1 MALSS
6 LYPLI
11 WNLTGGEKK
20 MVRKTL
26 AANKQ
31 TTPSNFLKVYD
42 LVVKHDK
49 GDESSIEKILKE
61 DRTIK
66 NVAATK
72 HQLYHHILE
81 IVSGQ
86 AAQFDTKY
94 YQKAVKI
101 DYLIGKSMHK
111 EALRLIDSLKAE
123 VLKFERHHFLADL
136 HYKELIA
143 LRAEGQISKCSKL
156 ANSWIV
162 DKSVV
167 QDQRKR
173 FDDAYNS
180 FYELYLSYCKDR
192 VASSAQD
199 KEKYQSFIN
208 ESFMNRDRYP
218 ENESACYGSSYFYHT
233 LALLVANMA
242 LNKFSTGVQLGKK
255 LLTIIERDKA
265 HAMHDVHQYALI
277 LYNYAVAGYFTNQ
290 LAEFS
295 RGKSTL
301 FELDWNKNKGE
312 EGCYELFYKNMLTF
326 IENNPVTDA
335 GEFRLSEQKVFSVYK
350 KLLNTT
356 HPVKRRQI
364 LNQVEEMLY

>member
-42 LVVKHDK
+42 LVLKNDR
-49 GDESSIEKILKE
+49 GDESAIERVLKE
-61 DRTIK
+61 DTTIK

-101 DYLIGKSMHK
+101 DYLISKSMHK
-111 EALRLIDSLKAE
+111 EALRLIDSLKSE
-123 VLKFERHHFLADL
+123 VQKFERHHFLADL

-143 LRAEGQISKCSKL
+143 LRAEGQINRCSEL

-167 QDQRKR
+167 QEQRKK
-173 FDDAYNS
+173 FEDAYNS
-180 FYELYLSYCKDR
+180 YYELYLSYCKDR
-192 VASSAQD
+192 APSSVQD

-208 ESFMNRDRYP
+208 ESFMNRDRYA
-218 ENESACYGSSYFYHT
+218 ENEEACYGSSYFYHN
-233 LALLVANMA
+233 LALMVANMA
-242 LNKFSTGVQLGKK
+242 LNKFTPGEQLARK
-255 LLTIIERDKA
+255 LLTIIERDKE
-265 HAMHDVHQYALI
+265 HAMHDTHQYAFI
-277 LYNYAVAGYFTNQ
+277 VYSYSVAGYFTNQ
-290 LAEFS
+290 LAEYNK
-295 RGKSTL
+295 GKNTL
-301 FELDWNKNKGE
+301 FGLNWNRSTGE
-312 EGCYELFYKNMLTF
+312 EGCYELFYKNMLSF
-326 IENNPVTDA
+326 LEKYPEMDA
-335 GEFRLSEQKVFSVYK
+335 DAFRMLEQKCFTVYR

-356 HPVKRRQI
+356 HPVKRKQI
-364 LNQVEEMLY
+364 LNQVEEILS